1 MEGIVIVLRDCLG
14 TVSDYALAS
23 LIFTGL
29 FAITYLYVKE
39 HGLKIPSFRSRM
51 NSCSIKS
58 LDLSVCLYLYAL

>member
-39 HGLKIPSFRSRM
+39 HGLKNTFRSRM

>member
-39 HGLKIPSFRSRM
+39 HG
-51 NSCSIKS
+51 
-58 LDLSVCLYLYAL
+58 